1 MIVVPIDP
9 ARNYALLDAEALV
22 SLHGLAVSE
31 STIRRYCPAA
41 EYDPESGRPLYDNLL
56 ALTLL
61 AGIEGRPERVGKKLG
76 RRRGRVA

>member
-9 ARNYALLDAEALV
+9 AKNYALMDAEALTRYHD
-22 SLHGLAVSE
+22 LPVSE

-41 EYDPESGRPLYDNLL
+41 EYDAESGRPLYDNLL
-56 ALTLL
+56 ALSLL

-76 RRRGRVA
+76 KRRGRVA